1 MLHEPQLWALI
12 EARAALSP
20 DKVLVVD
27 DRDRTL
33 TFGDYRDQAER
44 VAAHL
49 HTLGVRAETR
59 VAWQLPTW
67 IESMV
72 LVGALARLGVTQIP
86 MLPIYRE
93 REVRFILRQT
103 EPQVFIIPGVWR
115 GFDYG
120 SLAEQVAAELPNSC
134 HVITADRS
142 LAEDDP
148 ALLPPPP
155 PMLDDPTRW
164 IFYTSGTTGDPK
176 GALHSDGA
184 ILAGAL
190 GVVDSYA
197 ITEHDRYPIVFP
209 FTHVGGIGMLF
220 IQLATGCGAIA
231 VEQFDPE
238 RTPPILAK
246 HGLTIA
252 AGGTPLALVYL
263 QQQRKHPNE
272 PLFPEVRFA
281 MTGAAT
287 TPPGL
292 HAELRRELGG
302 TGALACYGL
311 TEAPFLTVNSFE
323 DTDDQ
328 RSQTVGRPIGGAVLR
343 VVDGDGRLCP
353 PGESGEVRAK
363 GPQIC
368 RGYLDST
375 RNADAFDD
383 EGWFRTGDLGRL
395 DENGFL
401 TITGR
406 LKDIIIR
413 KGENIAAKEIEDIL
427 YEHPA
432 IADIAVIGLPDDLLG
447 ERCCAVVVL
456 RDGASLGLAE
466 IVSTLP
472 RRRARHAEDPRAT
485 RDRRRTTAQRQRQ
498 GAEVQAA
505 RTVRGALARAHRA
518 YSLRVRSAAKPPI
531 RCGGAAQVSP
541 RPAGR
546 RRPSRRRCL

>member
-1 MLHEPQLWALI
+1 MLTEPRLWDLI
-12 EARAALSP
+12 EARAARSP
-20 DKVLVVD
+20 DIVLVVD
-27 DRDRTL
+27 DHDRTL
-33 TFGDYRDQAER
+33 TFGEYRDRAER

-49 HTLGVRAETR
+49 HTLGVAADSR

-72 LVGALARLGVTQIP
+72 LVGALTRLGATQIP

-103 EPQVFIIPGVWR
+103 EPQLFIVPGVWR
-115 GFDYG
+115 GFDY
-120 SLAEQVAAELPNSC
+120 
-134 HVITADRS
+134 RS
-142 LAEDDP
+142 LADQVTAELSQPCAVITVDGSLPEDEP
-148 ALLPPPP
+148 ARLPPPP
-155 PMLDDPTRW
+155 REVNDPTRW

-176 GALHSDGA
+176 GALHSDAA

-190 GVVDSYA
+190 GVVDSYG

-209 FTHVGGIGMLF
+209 FTHVGGVGMLF

-231 VEQFDPE
+231 VEQFDAE

-263 QQQRKHPNE
+263 QQQRKHPTE
-272 PLFPEVRFA
+272 RLFPDVRFT

-292 HAELRRELGG
+292 HAELRDELGG

-311 TEAPFLTVNSFE
+311 TEAPFLTVSSLM

-328 RSQTVGRPIGGAVLR
+328 RSRTVGRPIGGAVLR
-343 VVDGDGRLCP
+343 VVDGDGQLCR

-383 EGWFRTGDLGRL
+383 EGWFRTGDLGTL
-395 DENGFL
+395 DADGFL
-401 TITGR
+401 AITGR

-413 KGENIAAKEIEDIL
+413 KGENIAAKEIEDLL

-432 IADIAVIGLPDDLLG
+432 VAEVAVIGLPDNLLG
-447 ERCCAVVVL
+447 ERCCAVVML
-456 RDGASLGLAE
+456 RYGPTLALADIVSFCRDAGLAMQKIPEQLE
-466 IVSTLP
+466 IVAELP
-472 RRRARHAEDPRAT
+472 RNASGKVLKFKLQEQFAT
-485 RDRRRTTAQRQRQ
+485 TNR
-498 GAEVQAA
+498 
-505 RTVRGALARAHRA
+505 
-518 YSLRVRSAAKPPI
+518 
-531 RCGGAAQVSP
+531 
-541 RPAGR
+541 
-546 RRPSRRRCL
+546 

>member
-1 MLHEPQLWALI
+1 MLREPRLWTLV
-12 EARAALSP
+12 EARAAQSP
-20 DKVLVVD
+20 DDVLVVD

-49 HTLGVRAETR
+49 HSLGVRSGTH

-72 LVGALARLGVTQIP
+72 LVGALARLDATQIP

-103 EPQVFIIPGVWR
+103 QPQLFIVPGVWR
-115 GFDYG
+115 GFDYR
-120 SLAEQVAAELPNSC
+120 SLADQLTAELTHPC
-134 HVITADRS
+134 TVITADPS
-142 LAEDDP
+142 LDENDP
-148 ALLPPPP
+148 SRLPPPP
-155 PMLDDPTRW
+155 QSVDDPTRW

-176 GALHSDGA
+176 GALHSDAA

-190 GVVDSYA
+190 GVVDSYG

-209 FTHVGGIGMLF
+209 FTHVGGVGMLF

-263 QQQRKHPNE
+263 QQQRKHPTE
-272 PLFPEVRFA
+272 PLFPNVRFT

-311 TEAPFLTVNSFE
+311 TEAPFLTVNSLE
-323 DTDDQ
+323 DTDEQ
-328 RSQTVGRPIGGAVLR
+328 RSRTVGRPIGGAVLR
-343 VVDGDGRLCP
+343 IVDGEGHLCG

-368 RGYLDST
+368 RGYLDAT

-383 EGWFRTGDLGRL
+383 EEWFRTGDLGTL
-395 DENGFL
+395 DADGFL

-413 KGENIAAKEIEDIL
+413 KGENIAAKEIEDVL

-432 IADIAVIGLPDDLLG
+432 IAEIAVIGLPDDRLG
-447 ERCCAVVVL
+447 ERCCAVVLL
-456 RDGASLGLAE
+456 RDGATLGLSDIVTFCRDAGLAMQKIPEQLE
-466 IVSTLP
+466 IVSELP
-472 RRRARHAEDPRAT
+472 RNASGKVLKFKLQEEFAR
-485 RDRRRTTAQRQRQ
+485 
-498 GAEVQAA
+498 
-505 RTVRGALARAHRA
+505 
-518 YSLRVRSAAKPPI
+518 S
-531 RCGGAAQVSP
+531 
-541 RPAGR
+541 
-546 RRPSRRRCL
+546 

>member
-1 MLHEPQLWALI
+1 MLDEPQLWALI

-27 DRDRTL
+27 DHDRAL
-33 TFGDYRDQAER
+33 TFGEYRDRAER

-49 HTLGVRAETR
+49 HALGVNAETR

-103 EPQVFIIPGVWR
+103 EPQVFIVPGVWR

-120 SLAEQVAAELPNSC
+120 SLADQVAAELPNGC
-134 HVITADRS
+134 VVIIADRS
-142 LAEDDP
+142 LPEEDP
-148 ALLPPPP
+148 AHLPPPP
-155 PMLDDPTRW
+155 PTLDDPTRW

-176 GALHSDGA
+176 GALHSDAA

-190 GVVDSYA
+190 GVVDSYG
-197 ITEHDRYPIVFP
+197 ITETDRYPIVFP

-231 VEQFDPE
+231 VEQFDAE

-252 AGGTPLALVYL
+252 AGGTPLALIYL

-272 PLFPEVRFA
+272 RLFPDVRFA

-311 TEAPFLTVNSFE
+311 TEAPFLTVNSYK
-323 DTDDQ
+323 DTDEQ

-343 VVDGDGRLCP
+343 VVDGDGRLCR

-363 GPQIC
+363 RPQI
-368 RGYLDST
+368 
-375 RNADAFDD
+375 
-383 EGWFRTGDLGRL
+383 
-395 DENGFL
+395 
-401 TITGR
+401 
-406 LKDIIIR
+406 
-413 KGENIAAKEIEDIL
+413 
-427 YEHPA
+427 
-432 IADIAVIGLPDDLLG
+432 
-447 ERCCAVVVL
+447 
-456 RDGASLGLAE
+456 
-466 IVSTLP
+466 
-472 RRRARHAEDPRAT
+472 
-485 RDRRRTTAQRQRQ
+485 
-498 GAEVQAA
+498 
-505 RTVRGALARAHRA
+505 
-518 YSLRVRSAAKPPI
+518 
-531 RCGGAAQVSP
+531 
-541 RPAGR
+541 
-546 RRPSRRRCL
+546 

>member
-1 MLHEPQLWALI
+1 MTNPSQLWALI
-12 EARAALSP
+12 ESRAAQTP
-20 DKVLVVD
+20 DRVLVVD
-27 DRDRTL
+27 DNDRQV
-33 TFGDYRDQAER
+33 TFGEYRDWAER
-44 VAAHL
+44 VAADL
-49 HTLGVRAETR
+49 YARGVDAGTR

-103 EPQVFIIPGVWR
+103 EPHLFIVPGVWR
-115 GFDYG
+115 GFDYRA
-120 SLAEQVAAELPNSC
+120 LADRVAAELDTPC
-134 HVITADRS
+134 AVMTADRS
-142 LAEDDP
+142 LAEGDP
-148 ALLPPPP
+148 AALPPPP
-155 PMLDDPTRW
+155 PALDDPTCW

-176 GALHSDGA
+176 GALHSDAA

-190 GVVDSYA
+190 GVADSYA
-197 ITEHDRYPIVFP
+197 ITADDRYPIVFP
-209 FTHVGGIGMLF
+209 FTHIGGIGMLF

-231 VEQFDPE
+231 VEQFDAE

-263 QQQRKHPNE
+263 QQQRRHPE
-272 PLFPEVRFA
+272 TRLFPDVRFT

-292 HAELRRELGG
+292 HAELREEIGG

-311 TEAPFLTVNSFE
+311 TEAPFLTVSSTADNDE
-323 DTDDQ
+323 Q
-328 RSQTVGRPIGGAVLR
+328 RSRTVGRAIGGAVLR
-343 VVDGDGRLCP
+343 VVDGDGHLCG
-353 PGESGEVRAK
+353 PGVSGEVRAK

-368 RGYLDST
+368 RGYLDAT

-383 EGWFRTGDLGRL
+383 DGWFRTGDLGML
-395 DENGFL
+395 DPGGFL

-413 KGENIAAKEIEDIL
+413 KGENIAAKEVEDVL

-432 IADIAVIGLPDDLLG
+432 IADVAVIGLPDDVLG

-456 RDGASLGLAE
+456 RDGTSITLSEIAATCRAAGLATQKIPEQLE
-466 IVSTLP
+466 IVPDFP
-472 RRRARHAEDPRAT
+472 RNASGKILKFKLQETFAP
-485 RDRRRTTAQRQRQ
+485 
-498 GAEVQAA
+498 
-505 RTVRGALARAHRA
+505 
-518 YSLRVRSAAKPPI
+518 
-531 RCGGAAQVSP
+531 
-541 RPAGR
+541 
-546 RRPSRRRCL
+546 

>member
-1 MLHEPQLWALI
+1 MLDQPQLWALI

-20 DKVLVVD
+20 DEVLVVD
-27 DRDRTL
+27 DHDRTL
-33 TFGDYRDQAER
+33 TFGEYRDQAER

-49 HTLGVRAETR
+49 STLGVHADTR

-72 LVGALARLGVTQIP
+72 LVGALTRLAATQIP

-93 REVRFILRQT
+93 REVRFILHQT
-103 EPQVFIIPGVWR
+103 QPHVFIVPGVWR
-115 GFDYG
+115 GFDYR
-120 SLAEQVAAELPNSC
+120 SLAEQVAAELTEPC
-134 HVITADRS
+134 IVLTADRS
-142 LAEDDP
+142 LPEGDP
-148 ALLPPPP
+148 TCLPPPAP
-155 PMLDDPTRW
+155 VGGDPTRW

-176 GALHSDGA
+176 GALHSDAA

-190 GVVDSYA
+190 GVVHSYQ

-231 VEQFDPE
+231 VEQFDAE

-263 QQQRKHPNE
+263 QQQRKHPAE
-272 PLFPEVRFA
+272 PLFPKVRFT

-292 HAELRRELGG
+292 HAELRTELGG

-311 TEAPFLTVNSFE
+311 TEAPFLTVNSYE
-323 DTDDQ
+323 DTDEQ
-328 RSQTVGRPIGGAVLR
+328 RSRTVGRPIGGAVLR
-343 VVDGDGRLCP
+343 IVDVDGHLCRA
-353 PGESGEVRAK
+353 GEPGEVRAK

-368 RGYLDST
+368 RGYLDPA
-375 RNADAFDD
+375 RNVDAFDD
-383 EGWFRTGDLGRL
+383 EGWFRTGDLGVL
-395 DENGFL
+395 DDNGFL

-413 KGENIAAKEIEDIL
+413 KGENIAAKEIEDLL

-447 ERCCAVVVL
+447 ERCCAVIVL
-456 RDGASLGLAE
+456 RDGATLGLADIVNFCRDAGLAMQKIPEQLE
-466 IVSTLP
+466 IVSELP
-472 RRRARHAEDPRAT
+472 AT
-485 RDRRRTTAQRQRQ
+485 P
-498 GAEVQAA
+498 
-505 RTVRGALARAHRA
+505 
-518 YSLRVRSAAKPPI
+518 AAK
-531 RCGGAAQVSP
+531 C
-541 RPAGR
+541 
-546 RRPSRRRCL
+546 

>member
-1 MLHEPQLWALI
+1 MLDSKPQLWAMI

-27 DRDRTL
+27 DNDRSL
-33 TFGDYRDQAER
+33 TFGDYRAQAER

-49 HTLGVRAETR
+49 HTLGVHAETR

-103 EPQVFIIPGVWR
+103 EPQVFIVPGVWR
-115 GFDYG
+115 GFDYR
-120 SLAEQVAAELPNSC
+120 SLADQVTAELPNPC
-134 HVITADRS
+134 VVMTADRS
-142 LAEDDP
+142 LPEDDP
-148 ALLPPPP
+148 SHLPPPP
-155 PMLDDPTRW
+155 PTLDDPTRW
-164 IFYTSGTTGDPK
+164 VFYTSGTTGDPK
-176 GALHSDGA
+176 GALHSDAA
-184 ILAGAL
+184 ILAGAA
-190 GVVDSYA
+190 GVIDSYA
-197 ITEHDRYPIVFP
+197 ITERDRYPIVFP

-231 VEQFDPE
+231 VEQFDAE

-252 AGGTPLALVYL
+252 AGGTPLALIYL
-263 QQQRKHPNE
+263 QQQRKHPDT
-272 PLFPEVRFA
+272 PLFPDVRFA

-311 TEAPFLTVNSFE
+311 TEAPFLTVNSYK
-323 DTDDQ
+323 DTDEQ

-343 VVDGDGRLCP
+343 VIDAEGLLCP

-375 RNADAFDD
+375 RNVDAFDD

-427 YEHPA
+427 YEHPSV
-432 IADIAVIGLPDDLLG
+432 ADIAVIGLPDDLLG

-456 RDGASLGLAE
+456 RDGATLDLSEIVTYCRDAGLATQKIPEQLE
-466 IVSTLP
+466 ILPDLP
-472 RRRARHAEDPRAT
+472 RNASGKVLKFKLQEQFAAT
-485 RDRRRTTAQRQRQ
+485 
-498 GAEVQAA
+498 
-505 RTVRGALARAHRA
+505 
-518 YSLRVRSAAKPPI
+518 
-531 RCGGAAQVSP
+531 
-541 RPAGR
+541 
-546 RRPSRRRCL
+546 